1 MRAKN
6 IGKADES
13 TQEKMDKGR
22 YRTHF
27 VIRTHIDLVSYLFLI
42 FPCSVLLLHLS
53 SISWHRADMDLY
65 TICSIVTG
73 RGLATLNT
81 SFRPML
87 FLCCFATPFSTT
99 LYLSL
104 SVPVLR

>member
-22 YRTHF
+22 YRLTLLSVPTLIWYLIF
-27 VIRTHIDLVSYLFLI
+27 SYLPMFG
-42 FPCSVLLLHLS
+42 
-53 SISWHRADMDLY
+53 
-65 TICSIVTG
+65 IVIAFKQYK
-73 RGLATLNT
+73 LAPGGHGFIYNLFHSDWAGFGN
-81 SFRPML
+81 FEYFFCPML